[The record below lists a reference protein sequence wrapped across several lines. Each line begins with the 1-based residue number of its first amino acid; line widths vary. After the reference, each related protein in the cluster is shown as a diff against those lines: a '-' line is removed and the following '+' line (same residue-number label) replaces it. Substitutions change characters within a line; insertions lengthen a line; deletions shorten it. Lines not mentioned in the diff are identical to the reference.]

1 MLDNDPHDSHRDP
14 QAPLVRCHRPPRLTL
29 AWLALALVSVACT
42 EAPIEHT
49 LSPRQSAEPSASL
62 VATPDPTH
70 DLEAPVIVAEEPPAG
85 GVIATTG
92 SVRVTFSEPVRG
104 VDAARFQLVDAGGG
118 VVAATVALDPEGRI
132 ATLTPQVGLTVATP
146 YTARLAGA
154 VRDAAGNLLA
164 PVSWSMT
171 AANDVTFAAGTYTGY
186 LFGTT
191 GDHLLGIKRATLDT
205 GSSAPASEFRMVNGD
220 GYLVITAG
228 IWEGYLVHGEPWGAA
243 TDDRAA
249 PIPMLPACDYLDLPT
264 ARTSTADWASTFLD
278 TVFLLPAGYVP
289 PELVSTAT
297 VGLNGG
303 YFMRSIAV
311 DDLTEMVEAA
321 TAAGAHLAVQS
332 AYRSYRGQVL
342 TFNGWVSQVGYAQ
355 ALQTSARPG
364 HSEHQLG
371 TAIDFRTVGGPSPW
385 AFADWATTTE
395 GAWLAANAWRFGWLM
410 SYPKGAT
417 AVSCYRYE
425 PWHYR
430 YVGRDTAAEI
440 HAAGVTIREW
450 LWSEGYGIR

>member
-1 MLDNDPHDSHRDP
+1 M
-14 QAPLVRCHRPPRLTL
+14 RCDRPPRLTL
-29 AWLALALVSVACT
+29 ATWLALSLVAAACGQ
-42 EAPIEHT
+42 APIEHT
-49 LSPRQSAEPSASL
+49 LSPRQSAEASASPA
-62 VATPDPTH
+62 ATPNPTH
-70 DLEAPVIVAEEPPAG
+70 DAEAPAIVAQDPPAG

-92 SVRVTFSEPVRG
+92 SLRVTFSEPVSG
-104 VDAARFQLVDAGGG
+104 VDPARFQLVDAAGS
-118 VVAATVALDPEGRI
+118 VIAASVRLDPEQRT

-164 PVSWSMT
+164 PVNWTLT
-171 AANDVTFAAGTYTGY
+171 AADDVTFDAGTYTGY
-186 LFGTT
+186 RFGAS
-191 GDHLLGIKRATLDT
+191 GDHLLGIKRATL
-205 GSSAPASEFRMVNGD
+205 GARSSAPASEFRMVNGD
-220 GYLVITAG
+220 GYLLITAG

-243 TDDRAA
+243 SDDTAA
-249 PIPMLPACDYLDLPT
+249 PIPTLPACDYLDLPT
-264 ARTSTADWASTFLD
+264 ARTATADWASTFLD
-278 TVFLLPAGYVP
+278 TVFMLPASYVP
-289 PELVSTAT
+289 PELVSTAS

-303 YFMRSIAV
+303 HFIRSIAV
-311 DDLTEMVEAA
+311 DDLVAMLEAA

-342 TFNGWVSQVGYAQ
+342 TFNGWVNQVGYGQ
-355 ALQTSARPG
+355 ALETSARPG

-371 TAIDFRTVGGPSPW
+371 TAIDFRTVGGLSPW
-385 AFADWATTTE
+385 AVADWATTTE
-395 GAWLAANAWRFGWLM
+395 GAWMAANGWRFGWVM

-417 AVSCYRYE
+417 AVSCYGYE

-440 HAAGVTIREW
+440 HAEGVTIREW